1 MRLELINVKV
11 SWLTGVLQVSTLSLV
26 IIKMLLE
33 RDGQKGKTGLQYL
46 AAYRKRMYDS
56 WNEMGMFETEEQ
68 RLACQ
73 VRSIFKNMR
82 N

>member
-33 RDGQKGKTGLQYL
+33 RDGQKGKTRLQYL
-46 AAYRKRMYDS
+46 ITYRKRMYDS
-56 WNEMGMFETEEQ
+56 WNEIVMFETEEQ
-68 RLACQ
+68 HLTCQ

>member
-33 RDGQKGKTGLQYL
+33 QDGQKGKTRLQYL
-46 AAYRKRMYDS
+46 ITYRKRMYDS
-56 WNEMGMFETEEQ
+56 WNEIVMFETEEQ
-68 RLACQ
+68 HLACQ